1 MLLHAPGVAGL
12 SSPVGG
18 TDGAIPIRGS
28 GPAPPANA
36 TDGRVVDLRWIET
49 RVVRPIVYR
58 VTERQTALPASARPQ
73 MNAVAG
79 LAQEEA
85 GPSAAAPGSPITA
98 DVSSASQSA
107 ACATVLTLLRSWVKE
122 DDAAR

>member
-1 MLLHAPGVAGL
+1 L

-28 GPAPPANA
+28 GPALPANA

-49 RVVRPIVYR
+49 RVVRPIAYR
-58 VTERQTALPASARPQ
+58 VTERPTALPVSARPQ
-73 MNAVAG
+73 INALSG
-79 LAQEEA
+79 LVQEEA
-85 GPSAAAPGSPITA
+85 GPSAAAPGSQVTA
-98 DVSSASQSA
+98 DVPSASQSA
-107 ACATVLTLLRSWVKE
+107 AYATVLALLRSWVKE

>member
-1 MLLHAPGVAGL
+1 L

-36 TDGRVVDLRWIET
+36 IDGRVVDLRWIET

-107 ACATVLTLLRSWVKE
+107 AYATVLTLLRNWVKE